1 MSSYKDVIE
10 FIRFLKGE
18 KKGALG
24 KVIEFFDNEACQDLY
39 EFYNS

>member
-18 KKGALG
+18 KGALG
-24 KVIEFFDNEACQDLY
+24 KVIEFFDNEAC
-39 EFYNS
+39 